1 MNEIISQ
8 TVGIVSSVIIAY
20 IVFMKD
26 IKKILVGEFCV
37 NFTVAVSYFLL
48 GRYLGAGVCVVGTVH
63 SVASY
68 IYKKKNCDFPLGL
81 TSFFI
86 VLYISLATISYQSVI
101 DLMPAVCSV
110 LFGFAIIQKT
120 PQKYN
125 VFNSTKSAVWVIYDI
140 LIGAYTTAFAHMII
154 FVSALAAIYRMRKIG
169 EKN

>member
-1 MNEIISQ
+1 MNETISQ
-8 TVGIVSSVIIAY
+8 MVGIVSSVIIAY

-26 IKKILVGEFCV
+26 IKKILIGEFCV

-48 GRYLGAGVCVVGTVH
+48 SQHLGAAVCVVGSVH
-63 SVASY
+63 SAASY
-68 IYKKKNCDFPLGL
+68 FYKKKNCDFPVIL
-81 TSFFI
+81 TMIFI
-86 VLYISLATISYQSVI
+86 VIYLLLAALSFHSAL

-125 VFNSTKSAVWVIYDI
+125 VFNSTKSAVWVVYDI

-154 FVSALAAIYRMRKIG
+154 FVSALTAIYRTK
-169 EKN
+169 KNN